1 MENFSITECY
11 ILQYSLT
18 KNSLSGKEGT
28 QGLIVNR
35 LRPGCK
41 NEPHTVLACSD
52 SGVGQ
57 TEARNPAHSRDLSV
71 SP

>member
-18 KNSLSGKEGT
+18 KNSLSGREGA
-28 QGLIVNR
+28 QGIIVNR

-41 NEPHTVLACSD
+41 NEPHTVHAC
-52 SGVGQ
+52 
-57 TEARNPAHSRDLSV
+57 
-71 SP
+71 